1 MGWIAA
7 QLASWSAAQWTAG
20 TAVIA
25 FLVALYGA
33 GLSTLNFLRA
43 GPKLRFNA
51 WVDRG
56 IMLQIDA
63 TNYGGRSTT
72 LTKIVIRY
80 FENPRSWARLRN
92 RATRTSLFID
102 PNQPF
107 PHELQ
112 PGGLWSGRLHMDRG
126 TTGALYLDL
135 YHSHSTKPVRT
146 RVRDKS
152 TLPPGLHFKRFLG
165 RLYPGRADN

>member
-1 MGWIAA
+1 MPIWAIVLT
-7 QLASWSAAQWTAG
+7 Q
-20 TAVIA
+20 
-25 FLVALYGA
+25 LVALYGA
-33 GLSTLNFLRA
+33 ILSTLNFLRA

-56 IMLQIDA
+56 TMLQVDVA
-63 TNYGGRSTT
+63 NYGGRSTT
-72 LTKIVIRY
+72 LTRIMVLY

-92 RATRTSLFID
+92 RATRTSFFIA
-102 PNQPF
+102 PNQQFPF
-107 PHELQ
+107 ELQ
-112 PGGLWSGRLHMDRG
+112 SGGVWSGRAPMDRV

-152 TLPPGLHFKRFLG
+152 TLPPGLHSKHFLG
-165 RLYPGRADN
+165 RLYPGRADH